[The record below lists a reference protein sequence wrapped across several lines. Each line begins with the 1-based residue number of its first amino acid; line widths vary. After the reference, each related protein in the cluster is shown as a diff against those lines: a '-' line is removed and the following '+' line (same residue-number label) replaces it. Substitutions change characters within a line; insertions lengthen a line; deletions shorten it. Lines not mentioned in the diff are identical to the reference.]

1 MSLTNAQYNEIMRV
15 YEENRINNK
24 YIQDEHLA
32 EVYDLIPGY
41 KDIDDSIAQM
51 AISAGK
57 KRIMGDRD
65 ALVGLS
71 SQIEEMSKKKKEM
84 LTEYNFPADYL
95 EPVYTCIDCKD
106 TGYIG
111 DTQCHCLKNRILR
124 TLYAQSN
131 IEDVLERENFRT
143 LTYDYYNDSE
153 IPQMRDIVSRC
164 KDFVCNFDNE
174 YRNILLLGHSGV
186 GKTFLTNCIAKDLLD
201 SGHSVIYFT
210 SFQMFDT
217 LSKYAFSYDDDEEI
231 LGKCEDIFS
240 CDLLI
245 IDDLGTE
252 NTNSFVSS
260 SLFRVVNERDI
271 RRKSTIISTNL
282 SLHDLNDR
290 YAERS
295 MSRIFGQYDT
305 IKPDIQD
312 IRLKKSNIIG

>member
-1 MSLTNAQYNEIMRV
+1 MSLTNSQYNAIMRE

-24 YIQDEHLA
+24 YVQDEHLS
-32 EVYDLIPGY
+32 EVYDLIPEY
-41 KDIDDSIAQM
+41 KDLDTEITEL

-57 KRIMGDRD
+57 KRILGDKD

-71 SQIEEMSKKKKEM
+71 EKINEISEQKKK
-84 LTEYNFPADYL
+84 LLLEYSFPENYL
-95 EPVYTCIDCKD
+95 EPIYTCPDCQD
-106 TGYIG
+106 TGYI
-111 DTQCHCLKNRILR
+111 DENKCHCLKHKILR
-124 TLYAQSN
+124 CLYAQSN
-131 IEDVLERENFRT
+131 IEEVLERENFET
-143 LTYDYYNDSE
+143 LTYDYYNDDE
-153 IPQMRDIVSRC
+153 ISDMKVIVSRC

-174 YRNILLLGHSGV
+174 YKNILLLGNSGV
-186 GKTFLTNCIAKDLLD
+186 GKTFLTNCIAKALLD

-210 SFQMFDT
+210 SFQLFDT
-217 LSKYAFSYDDDEEI
+217 LAQYAFSYDNDEEVT
-231 LGKCEDIFS
+231 GMCEDIFG

-252 NTNSFVSS
+252 NANSFVAS

-282 SLHDLNDR
+282 SLGQLNER

-295 MSRIFGQYDT
+295 MSRIFGQYDV

-312 IRLKKSNIIG
+312 IRLKMKDVLK